1 MGQCQEEEALSPLKD
16 TINVMTKSSIMKHTG
31 GGVGEGVMENTD
43 KDNHALVKGNP
54 ERIHLI

>member
-1 MGQCQEEEALSPLKD
+1 MGQCQEEALSLLKD
-16 TINVMTKSSIMKHTG
+16 TINVTTKSSIMKRLRTG
-31 GGVGEGVMENTD
+31 WGEGVLMENTD